1 MSGESEL
8 FRQLEEL
15 RRERAAERA
24 EIDEM
29 RQERAAERAEMDE
42 VRWERAAERV
52 AREASE
58 AAAKEAIDGRSEPDL
73 QQPRVQGQ
81 QVEGYHSHTDASL
94 FMSQNGMRVPKFIDG
109 QTLHVWSSRLQDF
122 LTARV

>member
-1 MSGESEL
+1 MSGENGL
-8 FRQLEEL
+8 LRQQLEE
-15 RRERAAERA
+15 
-24 EIDEM
+24 M
-29 RQERAAERAEMDE
+29 QAEME
-42 VRWERAAERV
+42 SERWERAAERV

>member
-1 MSGESEL
+1 MESV
-8 FRQLEEL
+8 
-15 RRERAAERA
+15 RRERATERA
-24 EIDEM
+24 ELDEL
-29 RQERAAERAEMDE
+29 RQGAAKQAT
-42 VRWERAAERV
+42 
-52 AREASE
+52 REASE
-58 AAAKEAIDGRSEPDL
+58 AEAKEPIDGRSEPDL